1 MSSKLITLRK
11 TSNRFKKRRR
21 DRSTLRMIRCRIRMF
36 QVWTFPPQN
45 KDSKSRAHISSNP
58 NIKRNLQNRNS
69 MISTVNRRPWYILI
83 VVLRG
88 YKITKIK
95 SSSPVLISMIS
106 RIWTS
111 VASWPWA
118 PETFTRNLDGVKSER
133 INPMFLVGAREL
145 KSIAWEADLKTLMS
159 EARIRRIEL

>member
-36 QVWTFPPQN
+36 QEWTFPPQN

-88 YKITKIK
+88 YKIIRIK
-95 SSSPVLISMIS
+95 SSSPVSISMIS